1 MPAPAIFLKKSEGN
15 VGNRAS
21 SPLTG
26 KRVVVTRA
34 PEQCESLCNDLQT
47 RGASPILLPLISF
60 APPEDFAPLDA
71 ALRDFSQF
79 DWLFLTS
86 QNVLRSLLERCTSL
100 RISLAGAA
108 GNVRIAA
115 VGPATAHAAA
125 DAGLTIAHV
134 AENHQGLALAE
145 ELHAEL
151 LGCRVFL
158 PRSDR
163 ANPELPEALR
173 QLGAEVVE
181 AVAYRTVRPGDPDPA
196 VLSAVSDGD
205 ADAIL
210 FFSPTA
216 VLHLRDLLGE
226 SKFRAVQEKAIFAA
240 IGPVTARALQDAG
253 AQHIISAKDTTVPAV
268 IAVLE
273 KYFAGAKRPLAGAKR
288 G

>member
-1 MPAPAIFLKKSEGN
+1 MPAQAVFSKKWEGN
-15 VGNRAS
+15 VGNRVI
-21 SPLTG
+21 SPLMG

-34 PEQCESLCNDLQT
+34 IEQCDSLCSELQA
-47 RGASPILLPLISF
+47 RGATPILLPLISF
-60 APPEDFAPLDA
+60 ASPDDFAPLDA
-71 ALRDFSQF
+71 ALHDFSQF

-86 QNVLRSLLERCTSL
+86 QNVLRSLLERCASL
-100 RISLAGAA
+100 KISLPDAA
-108 GNVRIAA
+108 ERVRVAA
-115 VGPATAHAAA
+115 VGPATAHAAG
-125 DAGLTIAHV
+125 DAGLAIAHV
-134 AENHQGLALAE
+134 AANHQGLALAE

-163 ANPELPEALR
+163 ANPELPDALR
-173 QLGAEVVE
+173 RLGAEVIE

-196 VLSAVSDGD
+196 ALSAVSDGD

-216 VLHLRDLLGE
+216 VLHFRDLLGE
-226 SKFRAVQEKAIFAA
+226 SRFRAVQEKAIFAA
-240 IGPVTARALQDAG
+240 IGPVTARTLRDAG
-253 AQHIISAKDTTVPAV
+253 AERIVSARDTTVPAV

-273 KYFAGAKRPLAGAKR
+273 KHFAGAKQSLAGAKR

>member
-1 MPAPAIFLKKSEGN
+1 VS
-15 VGNRAS
+15 NRTS
-21 SPLTG
+21 SSLTG

-34 PEQCESLCNDLQT
+34 AEQCESLCSNLQA
-47 RGASPILLPLISF
+47 RGATPILLPLISF
-60 APPEDFAPLDA
+60 APPDDFAPLDA

-86 QNVLRSLLERCTSL
+86 QNVLRSLLDRCASL
-100 RISLAGAA
+100 KISLADALTS
-108 GNVRIAA
+108 VRIAA
-115 VGPATAHAAA
+115 VGPATAHAAT

-134 AENHQGLALAE
+134 AANHQGLALAE

-163 ANPELPEALR
+163 ANQELPEVLR
-173 QLGAEVVE
+173 RLGAEVVE
-181 AVAYRTVRPGDPDPA
+181 AVAYRTVRPGDPDPG
-196 VLSAVSDGD
+196 VLSAVSDGG

-216 VLHLRDLLGE
+216 VLHFRDLLGE
-226 SKFRAVQEKAIFAA
+226 SRFRAVQEKAIFAA
-240 IGPVTARALQDAG
+240 IGPVTGHALQDAG
-253 AQHIISAKDTTVPAV
+253 VERIVSAKDTTIPAV
-268 IAVLE
+268 IAALE
-273 KYFAGAKRPLAGAKR
+273 KYFARAKQPLAGAKR

>member
-1 MPAPAIFLKKSEGN
+1 LA
-15 VGNRAS
+15 
-21 SPLTG
+21 G

-34 PEQCESLCNDLQT
+34 IEQCDSLCNNLQA
-47 RGASPILLPLISF
+47 RGAAPILLPLISF

-71 ALRDFSQF
+71 ALRDCSQF

-100 RISLAGAA
+100 KLSLADAVGH
-108 GNVRIAA
+108 VRIAA
-115 VGPATAHAAA
+115 VGPATGRAAA

-134 AENHQGLALAE
+134 AANHHGLALAE

-173 QLGAEVVE
+173 RLGAEVIE
-181 AVAYRTVRPGDPDPA
+181 AVAYLTVRPGDPDPA

-216 VLHLRDLLGE
+216 VLHFRDLLGE
-226 SKFRAVQEKAIFAA
+226 EKFHAVQEKAIFAA

-253 AQHIISAKDTTVPAV
+253 IERVVSAKDTTVPAV

-273 KYFAGAKRPLAGAKR
+273 KYFAGARQPLAGAKR

>member
-1 MPAPAIFLKKSEGN
+1 MS
-15 VGNRAS
+15 NRAS
-21 SPLTG
+21 STLAG
-26 KRVVVTRA
+26 KRVVVTRSA
-34 PEQCESLCNDLQT
+34 EQCESLCSDLQA
-47 RGASPILLPLISF
+47 RGATSILLPLISF
-60 APPEDFAPLDA
+60 APPEDFAPLDT
-71 ALRDFSQF
+71 ALCDLSQF

-86 QNVLRSLLERCTSL
+86 QNVLRSLLERCASL
-100 RISLAGAA
+100 KISLADAA

-115 VGPATAHAAA
+115 VGPTTAYAAN
-125 DAGLTIAHV
+125 DAGLTITHV
-134 AENHQGLALAE
+134 AANHQGLALAE
-145 ELHAEL
+145 ELHAEM

-163 ANPELPEALR
+163 ANSELPEALR

-196 VLSAVSDGD
+196 VLSAVSDGH

-216 VLHLRDLLGE
+216 VLHFRDLLGE
-226 SKFRAVQEKAIFAA
+226 SKFRTVQEKAVFAA

-253 AQHIISAKDTTVPAV
+253 AERIVSAKDTTVPSV

-273 KYFAGAKRPLAGAKR
+273 KYFAGAKQPLAGAKR

>member
-1 MPAPAIFLKKSEGN
+1 M
-15 VGNRAS
+15 GNRAS

-34 PEQCESLCNDLQT
+34 LEQCESLCNDLQA
-47 RGASPILLPLISF
+47 RGATPILLPLISF
-60 APPEDFAPLDA
+60 APPDDFAPLDL

-86 QNVLRSLLERCTSL
+86 QNVLRSLLERSASL
-100 RISLAGAA
+100 KISLPDALTNAR
-108 GNVRIAA
+108 VAA
-115 VGPATAHAAA
+115 VGPATADAAS

-145 ELHAEL
+145 ELHTEL

-196 VLSAVSDGD
+196 VLSAVSHGD

-216 VLHLRDLLGE
+216 VLHFRDLLGE
-226 SKFRAVQEKAIFAA
+226 AKFRALQEKAVFAA

-253 AQHIISAKDTTVPAV
+253 SERIISAKDTTVPAV

-273 KYFAGAKRPLAGAKR
+273 KYFAGTKQPLAGAKR

>member
-1 MPAPAIFLKKSEGN
+1 MS
-15 VGNRAS
+15 NRAS
-21 SPLTG
+21 STLAG

-34 PEQCESLCNDLQT
+34 AEQCESLCSDLQA
-47 RGASPILLPLISF
+47 RGATPILLPLISF
-60 APPEDFAPLDA
+60 APPEDFAPLDT
-71 ALRDFSQF
+71 ALCDFSQF

-86 QNVLRSLLERCTSL
+86 QNVLRSLLERCASL
-100 RISLAGAA
+100 KISLADAA

-115 VGPATAHAAA
+115 VGPTTAHAAG
-125 DAGLTIAHV
+125 DAGLTITHV
-134 AENHQGLALAE
+134 AANHQGLALAE

-173 QLGAEVVE
+173 RLGAEVIE

-196 VLSAVSDGD
+196 VLSAVSDGH

-216 VLHLRDLLGE
+216 VLHFRDLLGE
-226 SKFRAVQEKAIFAA
+226 SKFRTVQEKAVFAA

-253 AQHIISAKDTTVPAV
+253 AERIVSAKDTTVPAV

-273 KYFAGAKRPLAGAKR
+273 KYFAGAKQPLAGAKR

>member
-1 MPAPAIFLKKSEGN
+1 M
-15 VGNRAS
+15 GNRAA

-34 PEQCESLCNDLQT
+34 IEQSDSLCSDLQT
-47 RGASPILLPLISF
+47 RGATPVLLPLISF
-60 APPEDFAPLDA
+60 APPENFAPLDA
-71 ALRDFSQF
+71 ALHDFSQF

-86 QNVLRSLLERCTSL
+86 QNVLRSLLERCASL
-100 RISLAGAA
+100 KISLPAA
-108 GNVRIAA
+108 VGNVQIAA
-115 VGPATAHAAA
+115 VGPATAHAAS
-125 DAGLTIAHV
+125 DVGLTITHV

-173 QLGAEVVE
+173 RLGAQVVE
-181 AVAYRTVRPGDPDPA
+181 AIAYRTVRPGDPDPA

-216 VLHLRDLLGE
+216 VLHFRDLLGE
-226 SKFRAVQEKAIFAA
+226 AKFRAVQEKAVFAA

-253 AQHIISAKDTTVPAV
+253 AERIISAKDTTVPAV
-268 IAVLE
+268 IAALE
-273 KYFAGAKRPLAGAKR
+273 KYFAGARQPLAGAKR

>member
-1 MPAPAIFLKKSEGN
+1 VS
-15 VGNRAS
+15 NRAI

-34 PEQCESLCNDLQT
+34 VGQCDSLCNDLRA
-47 RGASPILLPLISF
+47 RGATPVLLPLIGF

-71 ALRDFSQF
+71 AFRDFSQF

-86 QNVLRSLLERCTSL
+86 QNVLRSLLERCAFL
-100 RISLAGAA
+100 KISLADAIGKI
-108 GNVRIAA
+108 RIAA
-115 VGPATAHAAA
+115 VGPATAHAAS
-125 DAGLTIAHV
+125 DAGLTVAHV
-134 AENHQGLALAE
+134 AANHQGLALAE

-163 ANPELPEALR
+163 ANPELPQALR
-173 QLGAEVVE
+173 RLGAEVIE
-181 AVAYRTVRPGDPDPA
+181 AIAYRTVRPDDPDPA
-196 VLSAVSDGD
+196 VLSSVSDGE

-210 FFSPTA
+210 FFSASA
-216 VLHLRDLLGE
+216 VKHFRDLLGV
-226 SKFRAVQEKAIFAA
+226 SKLRAMQEKIMFAA
-240 IGPVTARALQDAG
+240 IGPVTAHALQDAG
-253 AQHIISAKDTTVPAV
+253 VERIISAKDTTVPAV

-273 KYFAGAKRPLAGAKR
+273 KHFAGSRQPLAGAKR

>member
-1 MPAPAIFLKKSEGN
+1 MPAQAIFSKQWEGN
-15 VGNRAS
+15 VGNSGS
-21 SPLTG
+21 STLAG

-34 PEQCESLCNDLQT
+34 AEQCGSLCSDLQAH
-47 RGASPILLPLISF
+47 GATPILLPLISF

-71 ALRDFSQF
+71 ALDDFSQF

-86 QNVLRSLLERCTSL
+86 QNVLRSLLERCASL
-100 RISLAGAA
+100 KISLPAA
-108 GNVRIAA
+108 VGNVHIAA
-115 VGPATAHAAA
+115 VGPATAHAAS
-125 DAGLTIAHV
+125 DAGLTISHV
-134 AENHQGLALAE
+134 AANHQGLALAE

-173 QLGAEVVE
+173 RLGAEVVE
-181 AVAYRTVRPGDPDPA
+181 AVVYRTVRPGDPDPT
-196 VLSAVSDGD
+196 VLAGVSDDG

-216 VLHLRDLLGE
+216 VLHFRDLLGVA
-226 SKFRAVQEKAIFAA
+226 KFRAVQEKAIFAA

-253 AQHIISAKDTTVPAV
+253 AERIISAKDTNVPAV
-268 IAVLE
+268 IAALE
-273 KYFAGAKRPLAGAKR
+273 KHFAGVKQSLAGAKR

>member
-1 MPAPAIFLKKSEGN
+1 M
-15 VGNRAS
+15 GNRAS
-21 SPLTG
+21 SSLTG

-34 PEQCESLCNDLQT
+34 LEQCDSLCNDLQAC
-47 RGASPILLPLISF
+47 GATPILLPLISF
-60 APPEDFAPLDA
+60 APPDDFAPLDA

-79 DWLFLTS
+79 DWFFLTS
-86 QNVLRSLLERCTSL
+86 QNVLRSLLERCASL
-100 RISLAGAA
+100 RISLADAA
-108 GNVRIAA
+108 GKVRIAA

-125 DAGLTIAHV
+125 DAGLTITHV
-134 AENHQGLALAE
+134 AENHHGLGLAE
-145 ELHAEL
+145 ELDAEL

-173 QLGAEVVE
+173 KLGAEVVE
-181 AVAYRTVRPGDPDPA
+181 AVAYLTVRPSDPDPA
-196 VLSAVSDGD
+196 VLCAVSDGE

-216 VLHLRDLLGE
+216 VLHFRDLLGE
-226 SKFRAVQEKAIFAA
+226 QKVRAVQEKAIFVA

-253 AQHIISAKDTTVPAV
+253 AERIVSAKDTSVPAV
-268 IAVLE
+268 IAALE
-273 KYFAGAKRPLAGAKR
+273 KYFAGAKQPLAGAKR

>member
-1 MPAPAIFLKKSEGN
+1 MPAPATFSRKSEGN
-15 VGNRAS
+15 VGNRGS

-34 PEQCESLCNDLQT
+34 AEQSESLCSELQA
-47 RGASPILLPLISF
+47 RGATPILLPLIGF

-71 ALRDFSQF
+71 ALCDFSQF

-86 QNVLRSLLERCTSL
+86 QNVLRSLLERCASL
-100 RISLAGAA
+100 RISLPDAA
-108 GNVRIAA
+108 GTVRIAA
-115 VGPATAHAAA
+115 VGPATAHAAN

-134 AENHQGLALAE
+134 AANHQGLALAE

-163 ANPELPEALR
+163 ANPELPGTIR
-173 QLGAEVVE
+173 RLGAEVIE
-181 AVAYRTVRPGDPDPA
+181 AIAYRTVRPGDPDPT
-196 VLSAVSDGD
+196 VLSAISDGE

-210 FFSPTA
+210 FFSPSA
-216 VLHLRDLLGE
+216 VQHFRDLLGE
-226 SKFRAVQEKAIFAA
+226 SKLRAIQARTISVA
-240 IGPVTARALQDAG
+240 IGPVTARALKDAG
-253 AQHIISAKDTTVPAV
+253 IEHIISAKDTNISAV
-268 IAVLE
+268 LAVLE
-273 KYFAGAKRPLAGAKR
+273 KYFAGARLPLAGAKR

>member
-1 MPAPAIFLKKSEGN
+1 MPGPATFLKKWKGN
-15 VGNRAS
+15 VGNRGT

-34 PEQCESLCNDLQT
+34 IEQRDSLCNDLQT
-47 RGASPILLPLISF
+47 RGATPILLPLISF
-60 APPEDFAPLDA
+60 TPPEDFAPLDA
-71 ALRDFSQF
+71 ALHDFSQF

-86 QNVLRSLLERCTSL
+86 QNVLRSLLERCVPL
-100 RISLAGAA
+100 KISLADALRNA
-108 GNVRIAA
+108 RIAA
-115 VGPATAHAAA
+115 VGPATAHAAT
-125 DAGLTIAHV
+125 DAGLTITHV
-134 AENHQGLALAE
+134 AENHQAIALAE

-163 ANPELPEALR
+163 ANPELPEVLR

-181 AVAYRTVRPGDPDPA
+181 AVAYRTVRPGAPDPT
-196 VLSAVSDGD
+196 VLSAVSDGE

-216 VLHLRDLLGE
+216 VLHFRDLLGE
-226 SKFRAVQEKAIFAA
+226 AKFRAVQEKAVFAA

-253 AQHIISAKDTTVPAV
+253 AERIVSAKDTTVPAV
-268 IAVLE
+268 IAALE
-273 KYFAGAKRPLAGAKR
+273 KYFAGARQPLAGAKR